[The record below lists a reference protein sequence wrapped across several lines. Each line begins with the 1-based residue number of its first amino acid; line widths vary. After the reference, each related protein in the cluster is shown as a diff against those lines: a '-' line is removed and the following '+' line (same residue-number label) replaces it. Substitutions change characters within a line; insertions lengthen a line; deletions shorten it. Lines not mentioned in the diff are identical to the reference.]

1 MRTNLNDM
9 TSDIMAEA
17 RIGKNR
23 SQQYM
28 ARALGR
34 SLTTIQNW
42 ESGISIPKL
51 SDMGAWFGALGV
63 NPMRSCLNYLHPDLY
78 KNLTQASSQKEIDDA
93 LLFYIQ
99 NIASDHE
106 KRELAFCIFGE
117 TGSSWPAQLD
127 ELTARNHLPIAHRI
141 NIARITVETYCMIRE
156 LGKLRGLDHVM
167 PDIENVER
175 AIENCKESVRNGR
188 TEYLNA

>member
-9 TSDIMAEA
+9 TSEIMAEA

-28 ARALGR
+28 AKALGR

-63 NPMRSCLNYLHPDLY
+63 NPMRSCLELS
-78 KNLTQASSQKEIDDA
+78 ASGP
-93 LLFYIQ
+93 IQ
-99 NIASDHE
+99 GFDTNQQS
-106 KRELAFCIFGE
+106 KG
-117 TGSSWPAQLD
+117 
-127 ELTARNHLPIAHRI
+127 N
-141 NIARITVETYCMIRE
+141 
-156 LGKLRGLDHVM
+156 
-167 PDIENVER
+167 
-175 AIENCKESVRNGR
+175 
-188 TEYLNA
+188 

>member
-1 MRTNLNDM
+1 MRINLNDM
-9 TSDIMAEA
+9 TSEIMAQA

-28 ARALGR
+28 AKTLGR

-42 ESGISIPKL
+42 EAGISTPKL
-51 SDMGAWFGALGV
+51 SDVGSWFDALGV
-63 NPMRSCLNYLHPDLY
+63 NPMRSCLNYLHPDRY
-78 KNLTQASSQKEIDDA
+78 KNLAQASSQKEIDEA

-117 TGSSWPAQLD
+117 TGSSWHAQLD

-141 NIARITVETYCMIRE
+141 NISRATIETYGIMRE
-156 LGKLRGLDHVM
+156 LGTLRGIDHVM
-167 PDIENVER
+167 PDIENVDR
-175 AIENCKESVRNGR
+175 AIENCKDSVRNGR
-188 TEYLNA
+188 SEYQNI

>member
-1 MRTNLNDM
+1 MDRDLNDM
-9 TSDIMAEA
+9 TAEIMAEA

-28 ARALGR
+28 AKSLGK

-42 ESGISIPKL
+42 ETGISTPKL
-51 SDMGAWFGALGV
+51 SDMAAWFGTLGI
-63 NPMRSCLNYLHPDLY
+63 NPMRSCLNYLHPDQY
-78 KNLTQASSQKEIDDA
+78 KDLTQDSNQKEIDDA
-93 LLFYIQ
+93 LLYYIQ

-141 NIARITVETYCMIRE
+141 NIARITVETFCMIQE
-156 LGKLRGLDHVM
+156 LGKLRGMDHVM

-175 AIENCKESVRNGR
+175 AIENCKDSVRNGR
-188 TEYLNA
+188 SDYQNT